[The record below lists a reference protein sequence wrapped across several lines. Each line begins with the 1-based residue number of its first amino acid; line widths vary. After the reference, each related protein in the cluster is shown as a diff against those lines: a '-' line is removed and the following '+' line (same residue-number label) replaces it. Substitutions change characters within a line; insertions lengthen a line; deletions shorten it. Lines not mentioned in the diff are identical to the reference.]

1 MANTVT
7 DDAMAAVA
15 VAGFAVGSLADRELA
30 YLTSKVAGVGSF
42 ADKAVNQG
50 RVPLTPLKT
59 YP

>member
-7 DDAMAAVA
+7 DNAMAAVA

-30 YLTSKVAGVGSF
+30 YLTSKSAGVASRN
-42 ADKAVNQG
+42 DKALALG
-50 RVPLTPLKT
+50 KPLTAPLPT

>member
-1 MANTVT
+1 VC
-7 DDAMAAVA
+7 AVWGL
-15 VAGFAVGSLADRELA
+15 VVCVLSNCELA